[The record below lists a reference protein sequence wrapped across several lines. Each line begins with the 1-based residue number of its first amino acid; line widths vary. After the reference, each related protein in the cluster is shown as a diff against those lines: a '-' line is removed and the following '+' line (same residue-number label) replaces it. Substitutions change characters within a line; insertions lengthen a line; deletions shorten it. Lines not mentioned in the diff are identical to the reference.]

1 MKNKKEIIKNY
12 KKKLNILKK
21 HNKYYFV
28 EDNPK
33 ISDSEYD
40 KIKKEIFTLRR
51 EFDFLGEIDVEESLV
66 GAPPSNKFKKIRH
79 LIPMLSLSNAFNLKD
94 MQDFLKKINNF
105 LKSQNENINL

>member
-40 KIKKEIFTLRR
+40 KIKK
-51 EFDFLGEIDVEESLV
+51 
-66 GAPPSNKFKKIRH
+66 
-79 LIPMLSLSNAFNLKD
+79 
-94 MQDFLKKINNF
+94 
-105 LKSQNENINL
+105 